1 MQRIEIEFR
10 EEQLGRADYEMMDSF
25 FEHKRWLKSKEKAL
39 QRDLQRDRHA
49 LRERTVAMI
58 EAQVEESR
66 LKLQKDLELSKLKMK
81 QEDLRG
87 ELTE

>member
-39 QRDLQRDRHA
+39 
-49 LRERTVAMI
+49 
-58 EAQVEESR
+58 
-66 LKLQKDLELSKLKMK
+66 
-81 QEDLRG
+81 
-87 ELTE
+87 